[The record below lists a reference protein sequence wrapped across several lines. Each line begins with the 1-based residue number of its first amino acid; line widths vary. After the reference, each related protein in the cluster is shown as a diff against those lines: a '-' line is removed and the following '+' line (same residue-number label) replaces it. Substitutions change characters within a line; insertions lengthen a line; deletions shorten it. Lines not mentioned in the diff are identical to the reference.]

1 MVTRLNEDIHVMEVL
16 GNAKVTVKNGKVV
29 DVSDPIL
36 TFCPLFAKHRG
47 IKEINK
53 ESIQKNVEFRIESF
67 GLFTKDRVVLDDSPF
82 VGFGTSEIFM
92 SALNKGFLDTVVV
105 VSDCAGTVVTNN
117 PKLVQGLCGRISG
130 IIQTTPVQEVI
141 EKIEEAKVTVLSKED
156 ASINQIN
163 GVKLAIKLG
172 YKKIGVSVSNLKDA
186 FEIKKLEQDDIKIIT
201 FGVHTTGINLSDY
214 NEYLQYIDIISACA
228 SKNLL
233 KSKSLQIKAQAG
245 SGVPIFALSNLGKEL
260 LFERLKE
267 IDKPILITTNEP
279 LPYFTQP
286 PQ

>member
-1 MVTRLNEDIHVMEVL
+1 LTDDIHVMEVL

-29 DVSDPIL
+29 DVSDPIIS
-36 TFCPLFAKHRG
+36 FCPLFAKHRG
-47 IKEINK
+47 INEINK

-67 GLFTKDRVVLDDSPF
+67 GLFTKNRVVLDDSPF

-92 SALNKGFLDTVVV
+92 SALKKGFLDAVVV

-130 IIQTTPVQEVI
+130 IIQTTPIKEVI
-141 EKIEEAKVTVLSKED
+141 EKIEKANGIVLSKDD
-156 ASINQIN
+156 ASIDQIN

-186 FEIKKLEQDDIKIIT
+186 LEIKKLEKNDIKIIT
-201 FGVHTTGINLSDY
+201 FGVHTTGIGLSDY
-214 NEYLQYIDIISACA
+214 DEYLQYIDLISACA

-233 KSKSLQIKAQAG
+233 KSKSFNIKAQAG
-245 SGVPIFALSNLGKEL
+245 SGVPIFALSNSGKEL

-267 IDKPILITTNEP
+267 IDKPILITTNET
-279 LPYFTQP
+279 LPYFTEN

>member
-1 MVTRLNEDIHVMEVL
+1 MNEDIHIMEVL

-36 TFCPLFAKHRG
+36 SFCPLFAKHRG

-92 SALNKGFLDTVVV
+92 SALNKGFLDAVVV

-130 IIQTTPVQEVI
+130 IVKTTPVKEVI
-141 EKIEEAKVTVLSKED
+141 EKIEKAKGIVLSKED
-156 ASINQIN
+156 ASIDQIK
-163 GVKLAIKLG
+163 GVKLAIELG

-186 FEIKKLEQDDIKIIT
+186 FEIKKLEKNDVKIIT
-201 FGVHTTGINLSDY
+201 FGVHTTGIGLSDY
-214 NEYLQYIDIISACA
+214 DEYLQYIDLISACA

-233 KSKSLQIKAQAG
+233 KSKSLYIKAQAG
-245 SGVPIFALSNLGKEL
+245 SGVPIFALSNSGKEL

-267 IDKPILITTNEP
+267 IDKPILITTNES
-279 LPYFTQP
+279 LPYFTEP

>member
-1 MVTRLNEDIHVMEVL
+1 MNEDIHVMEVL

-36 TFCPLFAKHRG
+36 SFCPLFAKHFE

-92 SALNKGFLDTVVV
+92 SALNKGFLDAVVI
-105 VSDCAGTVVTNN
+105 VSDCAGTVVTDN

-130 IIQTTPVQEVI
+130 IIKTTPVKEVI
-141 EKIEEAKVTVLSKED
+141 EKIETAKGIVLSKDD
-156 ASINQIN
+156 ASIDQIN
-163 GVKLAIKLG
+163 GVKLAIKMG

-186 FEIKKLEQDDIKIIT
+186 LEIKKLEKNDVKIIT
-201 FGVHTTGINLSDY
+201 FGVHTTGIRLSDY
-214 NEYLQYIDIISACA
+214 DDYLQYIDIISACA

-233 KSKSLQIKAQAG
+233 KSKSLNIKAQAG
-245 SGVPIFALSNLGKEL
+245 SGVPIFALSQSGKEL

-267 IDKPILITTNEP
+267 IDRPILITTNET
-279 LPYFTQP
+279 LPYFTEP

>member
-1 MVTRLNEDIHVMEVL
+1 MEVL

-36 TFCPLFAKHRG
+36 SFCPLFAKHRG

-92 SALNKGFLDTVVV
+92 SALNKGFLDAVVV

-130 IIQTTPVQEVI
+130 IVKTTPVKEVI
-141 EKIEEAKVTVLSKED
+141 EKIEKAKGIVLSKED
-156 ASINQIN
+156 ASIDQIK
-163 GVKLAIKLG
+163 GVKLAIELG

-186 FEIKKLEQDDIKIIT
+186 FEIKKLEKNDVKIIT
-201 FGVHTTGINLSDY
+201 FGVHTTGIGLSDY
-214 NEYLQYIDIISACA
+214 DEYLQYIDLISACA

-233 KSKSLQIKAQAG
+233 KSKSLYIKAQAG
-245 SGVPIFALSNLGKEL
+245 SGVPIFALSNSGKEL

-267 IDKPILITTNEP
+267 IDKPILITTNES
-279 LPYFTQP
+279 LPYFTEP

>member
-1 MVTRLNEDIHVMEVL
+1 MNEDIHIMEVL

-36 TFCPLFAKHRG
+36 SFCPLFAKHRG

-67 GLFTKDRVVLDDSPF
+67 GLFTKNRVVLDDAPF

-92 SALNKGFLDTVVV
+92 SALNKGFLDAVVV
-105 VSDCAGTVVTNN
+105 VSDCAGTVVTDN

-130 IIQTTPVQEVI
+130 IVKTTPIKEVI
-141 EKIEEAKVTVLSKED
+141 EKIEKVKGIVLSKED

-163 GVKLAIKLG
+163 GVKLAIELG

-186 FEIKKLEQDDIKIIT
+186 FEIKKLEKNDVKIIT

-214 NEYLQYIDIISACA
+214 DEYLQYIDLISACA

-233 KSKSLQIKAQAG
+233 KSKSLNIKAQAG
-245 SGVPIFALSNLGKEL
+245 SGVPIFALSNSGKEL

-267 IDKPILITTNEP
+267 IDKPILITTNES
-279 LPYFTQP
+279 LPYFTEP

>member
-141 EKIEEAKVTVLSKED
+141 EKIEEAKGTVLSKED
-156 ASINQIN
+156 ASIKQIN

-233 KSKSLQIKAQAG
+233 KSKSLNIKAQAG
-245 SGVPIFALSNLGKEL
+245 SGVPIFALSNPGKEL

>member
-1 MVTRLNEDIHVMEVL
+1 MEVL

-29 DVSDPIL
+29 DVSDPIIS
-36 TFCPLFAKHRG
+36 FCPLFAKHRR
-47 IKEINK
+47 INEINK

-67 GLFTKDRVVLDDSPF
+67 GLFTKNRVVLDDSPF

-92 SALNKGFLDTVVV
+92 SALKKGFLDAVVV
-105 VSDCAGTVVTNN
+105 VSDCAGTVITNN

-130 IIQTTPVQEVI
+130 IIQTTPIKEVI
-141 EKIEEAKVTVLSKED
+141 EKIEEANGIVLSKDD
-156 ASINQIN
+156 ALINQIK
-163 GVKLAIKLG
+163 GVELAIKRG

-186 FEIKKLEQDDIKIIT
+186 LEIKKLEKNDVKIIT
-201 FGVHTTGINLSDY
+201 FGVHTTGIGLSDY
-214 NEYLQYIDIISACA
+214 DEYLQYIDLISACA

-233 KSKSLQIKAQAG
+233 KSKSFNIKAQAG
-245 SGVPIFALSNLGKEL
+245 SGVPIFALSNSGKEL

-267 IDKPILITTNEP
+267 IDKPILITTNEK
-279 LPYFTQP
+279 LPYFTEN

>member
-1 MVTRLNEDIHVMEVL
+1 LNEDIHIMEVL

-36 TFCPLFAKHRG
+36 SFCPLFAKHRG

-92 SALNKGFLDTVVV
+92 SALNKGFLDAVVV

-130 IIQTTPVQEVI
+130 IVKTTPVKEVI
-141 EKIEEAKVTVLSKED
+141 EKIEKAKGIVLSKED
-156 ASINQIN
+156 ASIDQIK
-163 GVKLAIKLG
+163 GVKLAIELG

-186 FEIKKLEQDDIKIIT
+186 FEIKKLEKNDVKIIT
-201 FGVHTTGINLSDY
+201 FGVHTTGIGLSDY
-214 NEYLQYIDIISACA
+214 DEYLQYIDLISACA

-233 KSKSLQIKAQAG
+233 KSKSLYIKAQAG
-245 SGVPIFALSNLGKEL
+245 SGVPIFALSNSGKEL

-267 IDKPILITTNEP
+267 IDKPILITTNES
-279 LPYFTQP
+279 LPYFTEP